1 MAREVIS
8 PWFSEWGVNKD
19 VNLIKTYYLEE
30 WRSPSEE
37 LKIQKEWPNSCFR
50 EV

>member
-1 MAREVIS
+1 MIS
-8 PWFSEWGVNKD
+8 PGFSEWGVNKD

-37 LKIQKEWPNSCFR
+37 LKIQKEMAKQLFS
-50 EV
+50 